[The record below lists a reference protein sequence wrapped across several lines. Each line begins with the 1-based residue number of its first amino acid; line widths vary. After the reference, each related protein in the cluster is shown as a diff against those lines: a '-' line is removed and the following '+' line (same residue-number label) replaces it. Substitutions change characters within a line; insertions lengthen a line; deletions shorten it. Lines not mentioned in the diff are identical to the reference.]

1 MIPLAKYRE
10 AGKHRSVEAFT
21 VQDQTE
27 VSKSKRRWVDEEP
40 GSRDHELEFW
50 KW

>member
-27 VSKSKRRWVDEEP
+27 VSKSKRFWDEDTD
-40 GSRDHELEFW
+40 RKELEFW
-50 KW
+50 RWG